1 MQQLFQVPHTGFPRI
16 AFNHLPERGIGNVE
30 LFLQQASPFQQP
42 RHQVVLGDGE
52 FFFADV
58 AGQSN
63 HIHAVEQWP
72 GNGVQLVGGTHE
84 QHLGQVHA
92 YVQVVVQEFLV
103 LFRVQS
109 FQQGRGRVALIGAAD
124 LVDLIQ
130 HDHRVGHLAVF
141 QGLHEF
147 TGHGA
152 DVGAAVAFDFSFIAH
167 TADTEP
173 IKLPAKGIGHRTADG
188 GFAHPRRAD

>member
-1 MQQLFQVPHTGFPRI
+1 MQQLFQVPHAGFPGVAFDHLADGRI
-16 AFNHLPERGIGNVE
+16 GDVQ
-30 LFLQQASPFQQP
+30 LFLQQTGTFQQA
-42 RHQVVLGDGE
+42 RHQVVLGDGQ

-58 AGQSN
+58 ARQAN
-63 HIHAVEQWP
+63 HIHPVQQGP
-72 GNGVQLVGGTHE
+72 GDGVQLVGGTHE

-92 YVQVVVQEFLV
+92 HVQVVVQEFLV
-103 LFRVQS
+103 LFRIQG